1 MDARKD
7 TYFSIACES
16 KPGEIARIN
25 ARLME
30 AGVSLSGIWGFNRLN
45 DTGEVIVIPED
56 VIAFKAV
63 AKDRNWDV
71 TEGICFR
78 LEGEDST
85 GALVATLKEI
95 AEKEINIKVFDA
107 ITLSG
112 NFGCIIWPE
121 EESTEELEQILG
133 LRSFL
138 A

>member
-7 TYFSIACES
+7 TYFSIACNS

-30 AGVSLSGIWGFNRLN
+30 AGVSLAGIWGFNRVN
-45 DTGEVIVIPED
+45 NTGEVYVIPED
-56 VIAFKAV
+56 VSAFKSV
-63 AKDRNWDV
+63 AKERNWKI

-85 GALVATLKEI
+85 GALVATLREI
-95 AEKEINIKVFDA
+95 ADKGINIKVFDA

-121 EESTEELEQILG
+121 DEFTEELEQILG